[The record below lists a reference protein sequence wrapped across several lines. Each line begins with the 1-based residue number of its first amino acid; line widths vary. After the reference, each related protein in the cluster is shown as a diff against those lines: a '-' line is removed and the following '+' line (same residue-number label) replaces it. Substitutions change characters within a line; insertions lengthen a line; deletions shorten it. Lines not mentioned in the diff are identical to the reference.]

1 MKWTLPSVLQLVD
14 RQIAAWS
21 SQLQAQEE
29 RGKAEG
35 ITWPLILVSRE
46 FGALGEKMARSLGE
60 RTEFSVWD
68 RELVEAMAKEEGISE
83 RLLESLDET
92 TVSAIDD
99 AISGALM
106 GAACM
111 KSEYLRALMSVVH
124 TIATHGG
131 GIIVGRGARY
141 ILEPK
146 DVLSVRVVSPLEN
159 RVRGYAERMNI
170 SDRESREM
178 VTTKD
183 RERDNFIRHHFKRE
197 RSNMSD
203 YDLVVNTGTFSLEKC
218 TELVATAYEAKFGR
232 DLPKP

>member
-29 RGKAEG
+29 RGKEEG
-35 ITWPLILVSRE
+35 ITWPLILISRE
-46 FGALGEKMARSLGE
+46 FGALGERMARLIGKQ
-60 RTEFSVWD
+60 TKFSVWD

-92 TVSAIDD
+92 RVSAIDD

-111 KSEYLRALMSVVH
+111 KSEYLRTLMSVVH
-124 TIATHGG
+124 AIATHGG
-131 GIIVGRGARY
+131 GVIVGRGSRY
-141 ILEPK
+141 ILEPDK
-146 DVLSVRVVSPLEN
+146 VLSVRVVSPLYD
-159 RVRGYAERMNI
+159 RVSGYAKRMKLSEGEARKI
-170 SDRESREM
+170 

-183 RERDNFIRHHFKRE
+183 YERDSFIRHHFKRE

-203 YDLVVNTGTFSLEKC
+203 YDLVVNTGTFSLERC
-218 TELVATAYEAKFGR
+218 AELVSAAYEAKFGR
-232 DLPKP
+232 ELPKP